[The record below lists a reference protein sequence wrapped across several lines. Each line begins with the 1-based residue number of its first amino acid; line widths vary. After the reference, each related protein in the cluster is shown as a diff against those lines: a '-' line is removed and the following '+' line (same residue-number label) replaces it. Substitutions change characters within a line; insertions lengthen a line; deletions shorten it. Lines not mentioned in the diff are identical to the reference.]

1 MKQVHISARQCYIFN
16 FAVPSTNGIAVTTS
30 YRNGAQINAPVL
42 SGPPPGPSAYSQTD
56 ANGNKISFDPNT
68 GKYTDTLG
76 QNVLTVS
83 GTNPV
88 KLTYTPPNQTPVW
101 YTVNYTSYNIK
112 TNFNC
117 AGIAEYTANNV
128 LLISSVGLP
137 DGTSSSFSYEPT
149 QSNSGFYTGR
159 LSTVTLPT
167 GGSITYTYP
176 LSSDGTKNQINC
188 TDGSAP
194 SPVGTSPSLTRTLS
208 SPGGQWTYSRN
219 QVSGNHWQTTV
230 RDCWCGG
237 LPRGQ
242 EGIRGRTHHPPPEPR
257 IPRSELLFGGLQ

>member
-137 DGTSSSFSYEPT
+137 DGTSYSFSYEPT